1 MAETILGKKGAKNC
15 GVVFCTDA
23 LVVLWWFFDVSL
35 LFLLLFFFSL
45 FFSALPG
52 LAKTMSDS
60 AITLYIVPVVFSAL
74 PLIYE
79 HVNGGGTGGNNSS
92 GNRGNRSTAEV
103 TVTYSSIQAAN
114 EWCLEIFQILN
125 GLLGMF

>member
-1 MAETILGKKGAKNC
+1 
-15 GVVFCTDA
+15 
-23 LVVLWWFFDVSL
+23 
-35 LFLLLFFFSL
+35 
-45 FFSALPG
+45 
-52 LAKTMSDS
+52 MSDS

-79 HVNGGGTGGNNSS
+79 HVNGGGTGGNNS

-125 GLLGMF
+125 GLLGMFWKRGCGLYVVLVVLVVCFCF